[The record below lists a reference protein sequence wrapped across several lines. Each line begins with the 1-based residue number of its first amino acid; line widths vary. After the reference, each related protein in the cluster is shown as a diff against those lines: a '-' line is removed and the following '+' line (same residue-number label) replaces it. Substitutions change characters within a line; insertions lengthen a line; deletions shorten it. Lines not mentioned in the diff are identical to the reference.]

1 LGLTPERA
9 PWWARSQIREAKM
22 EAKATVLVIDDDGD
36 FRASVKALLEESG
49 YGVDVAASGR
59 EGLRKLRE
67 HRPDAIV
74 LDVMMESI
82 AEGYAVNQAI
92 KFQPEFEPYADIPI
106 VMVSSIQ
113 ETPDERFGRA
123 LEVDMVRPNRY
134 LTKPLDIPAF
144 LEVVAQATRRR
155 RATT

>member
-1 LGLTPERA
+1 
-9 PWWARSQIREAKM
+9 M
-22 EAKATVLVIDDDGD
+22 ETRATVLVIDDDPD
-36 FRASVKALLEESG
+36 FRASVKAMLEGAG
-49 YGVDVAASGR
+49 YGVDVAGSGR

-113 ETPDERFGRA
+113 ETPDERFGRSSDV
-123 LEVDMVRPNRY
+123 EMVRPNRY
-134 LTKPLDIPAF
+134 LTKPLDMPVF
-144 LEVVAQATRRR
+144 LEVVAKATRRR
-155 RATT
+155 SAAT